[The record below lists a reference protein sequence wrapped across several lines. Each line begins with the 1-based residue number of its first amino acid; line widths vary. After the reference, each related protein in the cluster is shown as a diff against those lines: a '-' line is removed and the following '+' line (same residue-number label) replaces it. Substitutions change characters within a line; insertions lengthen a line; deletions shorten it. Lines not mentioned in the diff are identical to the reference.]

1 MGIDEHRRFAPD
13 PLERARNATRG
24 NASCANQAE
33 EAERCGRR
41 QAGVRDAPGGAETE
55 PKPRR
60 RVNHR
65 LQANSFDARTGSKSA
80 DTRSEP
86 PVSAVKEPELERQG
100 RVLGASGWRF
110 VLIGLLLALPGAAL
124 VIFTHG
130 LVMAI
135 GIVILALSG
144 CPVVVGTGLLLSSL
158 VARRSARHKLFA

>member
-1 MGIDEHRRFAPD
+1 MGIEEHRRFAPD

-33 EAERCGRR
+33 ETERCGRR
-41 QAGVRDAPGGAETE
+41 QAGVRGAPGGWPGRAKAEQAG
-55 PKPRR
+55 
-60 RVNHR
+60 NHR
-65 LQANSFDARTGSKSA
+65 LGATRSNATSGSTLA
-80 DTRSEP
+80 DTRPEP
-86 PVSAVKEPELERQG
+86 PVSAVKDPELERQG
-100 RVLGASGWRF
+100 RVLAAPGWRF

-124 VIFTHG
+124 VIFTTG
-130 LVMAI
+130 LAMAI